1 MTDTVLDAYA
11 TLIEPAT
18 LKIERL
24 LPGPAQRI
32 WDYLTQS
39 DLRRLWLA
47 SGDMGHTVG
56 APFELTWRNDELT
69 TPSGTRP
76 EGFPEIHTMQSR
88 IIEID
93 PPHKLVF
100 SWGVNGTGEVS
111 FELTPQ
117 GNEVLLTAIHKRL
130 PEERS
135 TRLNIGAGW
144 HSHIDLL
151 VALITGTKPAPVWDH
166 WASLRQDYEHRLP
179 E

>member
-1 MTDTVLDAYA
+1 MTDSILEAYA
-11 TLIEPAT
+11 TLIQPAT

-24 LPGPAQRI
+24 LPGPIDRI
-32 WDYLTQS
+32 WNYLTQS
-39 DLRRLWLA
+39 DLRRQWLA
-47 SGDMGHTVG
+47 SGEMEMQVG
-56 APFELTWRNDELT
+56 TAFELTWRNDELT

-76 EGFPEIHTMQSR
+76 EGFPEEHRMQSR

-100 SWGVNGTGEVS
+100 TWGINGTGEVS

-117 GNEVLLTAIHKRL
+117 GHHVLLTAIHKRL
-130 PEERS
+130 PEERHI
-135 TRLNIGAGW
+135 RLNISAGW

-151 VALITGTKPAPVWDH
+151 AARLTGSTSAPHWDH
-166 WASLRQDYEHRLP
+166 WAALRQDYDSRLP

>member
-24 LPGPAQRI
+24 LPGPIERI

-39 DLRRLWLA
+39 NLRRQWLA
-47 SGDMGHTVG
+47 SGDMQMQADT
-56 APFELTWRNDELT
+56 PFELVWRNDELT
-69 TPSGTRP
+69 NPPGDRP
-76 EGFPEIHTMQSR
+76 EGFPAEHRMQSR

-93 PPHKLVF
+93 PPRKLVF
-100 SWGVNGTGEVS
+100 TWGVNGTGEVS

-130 PEERS
+130 PDERNV
-135 TRLNIGAGW
+135 RLNISAGW

-151 VALITGTKPAPVWDH
+151 VAKITGAAPVSH
-166 WASLRQDYEHRLP
+166 WHHWSSLRQDYEGRVP